1 MSAQFGHRMAAP
13 LHRLAHARAYACPG
27 PGVPRAWRWCRPLL
41 QTSGVRMIRSLVTVL
56 LFTWSALSGALVTPI
71 SAQTQTQPQPGG
83 SAQQPGGGT
92 QPSGS
97 KAASTA
103 STAPLPVVPKGYVIG
118 AEDVLS
124 IVVWREKEISSD
136 VIVRPDGM
144 ISLPLLRDVQA
155 AGYTPEQLAE
165 IIEKAALKFV
175 TDSDTTVIV
184 KQINSRKVFVL
195 GEVAKPGVFPL
206 TTEMNVLQLI
216 SAVGGLNEY
225 ADKGNITII
234 RNENGTERRHKFNY
248 NEVISGKKLQQ
259 NIMLQPNDTVLV
271 R

>member
-1 MSAQFGHRMAAP
+1 
-13 LHRLAHARAYACPG
+13 
-27 PGVPRAWRWCRPLL
+27 
-41 QTSGVRMIRSLVTVL
+41 MIRSLVTVL
-56 LFTWSALSGALVTPI
+56 LVAGVALSGALVIPV
-71 SAQTQTQPQPGG
+71 SGQTQTPPQQGGTTQPGG
-83 SAQQPGGGT
+83 AATQQGGAKGA
-92 QPSGS
+92 P
-97 KAASTA
+97 AAA
-103 STAPLPVVPKGYVIG
+103 LPVLPKGYVIG
-118 AEDVLS
+118 PEDVLS
-124 IVVWREKEISSD
+124 IVLWREKEISSD

-155 AGYTPEQLAE
+155 SGYTPEQLAE

-206 TTEMNVLQLI
+206 TTELNVLQLI
-216 SAVGGLNEY
+216 SAVGGLLEF

-234 RNENGTERRHKFNY
+234 RNENGQERRYKFNY
-248 NEVISGKKLQQ
+248 NEVIDGKKLQQ
-259 NIMLQPNDTVLV
+259 NIMLQPGDTVLV